1 MDPVISLN
9 LRKSFPGFQLSVKA
23 DLPAGIAA
31 VFGPS
36 GSGKTTLLNCIAGLD
51 RPDEG
56 EIRPQGHTLYSSS
69 EGINLAPERRRVG
82 YVFQDNLLFPPPE
95 RSGQTSHY
103 GYKLTPESHRR
114 VDPAQLVDLLE
125 LSPLMQRR
133 TSGLSGGEQQRVA
146 LAPRPR
152 RLPRPAASR

>member
-1 MDPVISLN
+1 MDSVISLN
-9 LRKSFPGFQLSVKA
+9 LRKSFPGFQLSINA

-56 EIRPQGHTLYSSS
+56 EIRLRGQTLYSSS

-82 YVFQDNLLFPPPE
+82 YVFQDNLLFPHL
-95 RSGQTSHY
+95 SVHDNIHY
-103 GYKLTPESHRR
+103 GYKLT
-114 VDPAQLVDLLE
+114 
-125 LSPLMQRR
+125 
-133 TSGLSGGEQQRVA
+133 T
-146 LAPRPR
+146 
-152 RLPRPAASR
+152 